1 MKAKFLLFVVTFF
14 GALSLSFAQN
24 VNDES
29 KQHEFGA
36 EPSDSQLSIFLHS
49 LCVEIDSA
57 RINNQ
62 TIPDF
67 YYLFKYW
74 GVFDGSEKDFKPF
87 FHKFLNDN
95 KQKLICPNSGGI
107 KAKHFYKR
115 MFQLSLDEFFIDYII
130 DPEMKDLDLNAYEIV
145 DGKKETL
152 LDYIG
157 KKIKNN
163 IGDVDTLIYI
173 SDTLHEEFGAK
184 FGVELN

>member
-1 MKAKFLLFVVTFF
+1 MKTKFLLFIVIVF
-14 GALSLSFAQN
+14 GAISLSFAQN
-24 VNDES
+24 ADGVSIQD
-29 KQHEFGA
+29 EFGV
-36 EPSDSQLSIFLHS
+36 ELSDSQFYKLVHG

-67 YYLFKYW
+67 YYIFKIF
-74 GVFDGSEKDFKPF
+74 GDFDGSEKDFKPF
-87 FHKFLNDN
+87 FHKFLNN

-107 KAKHFYKR
+107 KAVHFYKR

-130 DPEMKDLDLNAYEIV
+130 DPEMKELDLNAYEIV
-145 DGKKETL
+145 DGKKETV
-152 LDYIG
+152 LDFIG